1 MPKLKTYGRC
11 FVAAA
16 ALLLPGACGEHKDDE
31 WIPLQTPV
39 QIATRVQ
46 EPETKAPVDAFANG
60 DQIGVFGFYHDNST
74 WSTDPDNKPD
84 YMYNQLMTYNATTLA
99 WEYSP
104 VKYWPNETGP
114 SLSTG
119 TDLLSFWGY
128 HPHNGSLPDGVTL
141 NPVKS
146 NGDSYTSA
154 STGLP
159 DIAFTQS
166 TTAGDSQV
174 DLMVSDLVKDQTQT
188 YEINSGVVV
197 LPFSHALSKVDVNV
211 KKKDPTLKYTV
222 TLKNVSFNG
231 IYHTGIIRW
240 DALLETWDWANW
252 SGPRQKLSVW
262 EDDPDDDSDD
272 IVLTSKENHA
282 LPAVLP
288 LPQSLADAS
297 ARLHVEFSV
306 SYEGILHERSTT
318 SEVLLSQVFEEA
330 GAAWHKNSH
339 YTLNITISPDD
350 PIEFTVSW
358 SDWGDAYNY
367 HITD

>member
-16 ALLLPGACGEHKDDE
+16 ALLLWACGEHKDDE

-39 QIATRVQ
+39 QIVTRVQ
-46 EPETKAPVDAFANG
+46 EPATKAPVGDSFANG
-60 DQIGVFGFYHDNST
+60 DKIGVFGFYHDNST

-174 DLMVSDLVKDQTQT
+174 DLMVSDLVKDQTYE

-240 DALLETWDWANW
+240 DASLETC
-252 SGPRQKLSVW
+252 GQRQKLSVC
-262 EDDPDDDSDD
+262 SDD
-272 IVLTSKENHA
+272 IVLTSDNHA

-288 LPQSLADAS
+288 LPQSLTDAS

-318 SEVLLSQVFEEA
+318 REVLLSQVFEEA
-330 GAAWHKNSH
+330 GAAWHKNFH

-358 SDWGDAYNY
+358 SDWGDAYNF

>member
-39 QIATRVQ
+39 QIVPRVQ
-46 EPETKAPVDAFANG
+46 EPETKAPVGDSFANG
-60 DQIGVFGFYHDNST
+60 DKIGVFGFYHDNST
-74 WSTDPDNKPD
+74 WSTDTSNLPD

-114 SLSTG
+114 GAASEG

-128 HPHNGSLPDGVTL
+128 YPHNGSLPDGVTL
-141 NPVKS
+141 KPVKS

-159 DIAFTQS
+159 NIAFTQS
-166 TTAGDSQV
+166 TTAGDTQV
-174 DLMVSDLVKDQTQT
+174 DLMVSDLVKDQT
-188 YEINSGVVV
+188 YETNSGVVV
-197 LPFSHALSKVDVNV
+197 LPFSHAMSKVDVNV
-211 KKKDPTLKYTV
+211 KKKDLTSKYTV
-222 TLKNVSFNG
+222 TLKNVSFIG

-240 DALLETWDWANW
+240 DAETWDWAIW
-252 SGPRQKLSVW
+252 SGPRQNLSVW
-262 EDDPDDDSDD
+262 SDD
-272 IVLTSKENHA
+272 IVLTSDDLP

-288 LPQSLADAS
+288 LPQSLTDAS

-318 SEVLLSQVFEEA
+318 REVLLSQVFEEA

-358 SDWGDAYNY
+358 SDWGDAYNF

>member
-16 ALLLPGACGEHKDDE
+16 ALLLLGACGEHKDDE

-174 DLMVSDLVKDQTQT
+174 DLMVSDLVKDQT
-188 YEINSGVVV
+188 YEINSGVVE
-197 LPFSHALSKVDVNV
+197 LLFSHALSKVDVNV

-240 DALLETWDWANW
+240 NALLETWDWANW
-252 SGPRQKLSVW
+252 SGPRQNLSVY
-262 EDDPDDDSDD
+262 SDD
-272 IVLTSKENHA
+272 IVLTSDDHT

-358 SDWGDAYNY
+358 SDWGDAYNF